1 MSVFDTDLPIITRA
15 RDMRPVAY
23 VESVSVALEFV
34 IEHAVETG
42 TEDVENDASIR
53 KAQAYII
60 DLASALEAYES
71 GTGDADD
78 MSGEYLHEYLADAED
93 LVNDMT
99 PEPWYFMSDE
109 DDPSYGGF
117 YRLTN
122 DDEDA

>member
-23 VESVSVALEFV
+23 VESVSEALALV
-34 IEHAVETG
+34 IMHTVETG
-42 TEDVENDASIR
+42 PESPETDAQIR

-93 LVNDMT
+93 LVNEMT

-109 DDPSYGGF
+109 DDPSYAGF
-117 YRLTN
+117 YRL
-122 DDEDA
+122 DDEGERV